1 MEDLVDKLRQ
11 TFQGSNVLVTGHTG
25 FKGAWLCE
33 WLLNLGA
40 RITGLALPAE
50 SNATCFEKLHLSQRI
65 DRHVVGDVRDF
76 PLVEKVLRESRPSF
90 LFHLAAQALVTVSYE
105 DPLQT
110 YSANVLGTAHMLEG
124 LRRIGRS
131 CVAVVI
137 TSDKCYENQNRPE
150 PYHEGDPL
158 GGSDPYSSSKA
169 CAELVCASYRRSF
182 FSQHRPIALASARA
196 GNVIGGGDWSRD
208 RIVPDCVRALQS
220 QQAIVVRNPGFVRP
234 WQHVLEPLAGYLAL
248 AAEID
253 SAAKAE
259 DSAGLDQLCSA
270 FNFGPRSDSSRTVRE
285 LVEKILTIWPGRWE
299 DGRNPKAPHEAHRL
313 TLASEKAERILGWAP
328 VWNFEESVQNTIEWY
343 RRAEHRA
350 HDMQKFTREQIEA
363 FAQAS
368 QVNARL
374 QRDEM
379 PIR

>member
-11 TFQGSNVLVTGHTG
+11 AFQGSNVLVTGHTG

-40 RITGLALPAE
+40 RVTGFALAAE
-50 SNATCFEKLHLSQRI
+50 SNATCFEKLRLSQRI
-65 DRHVVGDVRDF
+65 DHHVIGDVRDF
-76 PLVEKVLRESRPSF
+76 SLVENVLRESAPSF

-110 YSANVLGTAHMLEG
+110 YSANVLGTAHVLEA

-158 GGSDPYSSSKA
+158 GGADPYSSSKA
-169 CAELVCASYRRSF
+169 CAELVSASYRRSF
-182 FSQHRPIALASARA
+182 FSKHRPIALASARA

-220 QQAIVVRNPGFVRP
+220 NQPIVVRNPGFVRP

-248 AAEID
+248 AAKID
-253 SAAKAE
+253 GAAKAE
-259 DSAGLDQLCSA
+259 DRARLDQLCSA
-270 FNFGPRSDSSRTVRE
+270 FNFGPRADSSRTVRE

-313 TLASEKAERILGWAP
+313 TLASEKAERILGWRP
-328 VWNFEESVQNTIEWY
+328 VWNFEESVRNTIEWY
-343 RRAEHRA
+343 RRAAQPA
-350 HDMQKFTREQIEA
+350 HDMQKYTREQIDA
-363 FAQAS
+363 FAQTS
-368 QVNARL
+368 QGDARM
-374 QRDEM
+374 QRHEM
-379 PIR
+379 PI

>member
-1 MEDLVDKLRQ
+1 MEDVVDKLRR
-11 TFQGSNVLVTGHTG
+11 TFRGSNVLVTGHTG

-33 WLLNLGA
+33 WLLSLGA
-40 RITGLALPAE
+40 RVTGFALAPQ
-50 SNATCFEKLHLSQRI
+50 SNETCFEKLNLGQRI
-65 DRHVVGDVRDF
+65 DRHVIGDVREF
-76 PLVEKVLRESRPSF
+76 SLVENVLREATPSF
-90 LFHLAAQALVTVSYE
+90 VFHLAAQALVSVSYE

-110 YSANVLGTAHMLEG
+110 YSTNLLGTAHILEA
-124 LRRIGRS
+124 LRRVGRS

-182 FSQHRPIALASARA
+182 FPENRPIALASARA

-220 QQAIVVRNPGFVRP
+220 ERAIVVRNPGFVRP
-234 WQHVLEPLAGYLAL
+234 WQHVLEPLTGYLTL

-253 SAAKAE
+253 SAVRAE
-259 DSAGLDQLCSA
+259 DNARLDQLCSA
-270 FNFGPRSDSSRTVRE
+270 FNFGPRTDSSRTVRE
-285 LVEKILTIWPGRWE
+285 LVETILTIWPGKWE

-313 TLASEKAERILGWAP
+313 TLASEKAERILGWRP
-328 VWNFEESVQNTIEWY
+328 VWNFEESVHNTIEWY
-343 RRAEHRA
+343 WTVQQPA
-350 HDMQKFTREQIEA
+350 HDIQKFTHEQIEA
-363 FAQAS
+363 FEQAS
-368 QVNARL
+368 QVNARI
-374 QRDEM
+374 QRHEM

>member
-1 MEDLVDKLRQ
+1 MENMVDKLRP
-11 TFQGSNVLVTGHTG
+11 TFRGSNVLVTGHTG

-40 RITGLALPAE
+40 QVTGFALPAE
-50 SNATCFEKLHLSQRI
+50 SDVTCFEKLRLSQRI
-65 DRHVVGDVRDF
+65 GRHVIGDVRDF
-76 PLVEKVLRESRPSF
+76 PLVENVLRESAPSF

-110 YSANVLGTAHMLEG
+110 YSANVLGTAHVLEA

-182 FSQHRPIALASARA
+182 FSEHRPIALATARA

-234 WQHVLEPLAGYLAL
+234 WQHVLEPLAGYLGL

-253 SAAKAE
+253 RAAKAE
-259 DSAGLDQLCSA
+259 QGPRLDQLCSA
-270 FNFGPRSDSSRTVRE
+270 FNFGPHAESNRTVRE
-285 LVEKILTIWPGRWE
+285 LVEKILTIWPGKWE
-299 DGRNPKAPHEAHRL
+299 DGRNPKAPPESHRL
-313 TLASEKAERILGWAP
+313 TLASEKAKRILGWCP
-328 VWNFEESVQNTIEWY
+328 VWNFEESVQSTIEWY
-343 RRAEHRA
+343 RRAEQA
-350 HDMQKFTREQIEA
+350 ANDMQKFTGEQIKA
-363 FAQAS
+363 FEQAS
-368 QVNARL
+368 QGKR
-374 QRDEM
+374 ESSTT
-379 PIR
+379 

>member
-1 MEDLVDKLRQ
+1 MEDLVDKLRR

-33 WLLNLGA
+33 WLLSLGA
-40 RITGLALPAE
+40 RVTGFALAPE
-50 SNATCFEKLHLSQRI
+50 SNATCFEKLNLGQRI
-65 DRHVVGDVRDF
+65 DRHMIGDVRDF
-76 PLVEKVLRESRPSF
+76 SLVETVLRETAPSF
-90 LFHLAAQALVTVSYE
+90 LFHLAAQALVSVSYE

-110 YSANVLGTAHMLEG
+110 YSANVLGTAHILEA
-124 LRRIGRS
+124 LRRVGRS

-137 TSDKCYENQNRPE
+137 TSDKCYENQNRSE

-182 FSQHRPIALASARA
+182 FSEHRPIALASARA

-208 RIVPDCVRALQS
+208 RIVPDCVRALRS
-220 QQAIVVRNPGFVRP
+220 KRAIVVRNPGFVRP

-253 SAAKAE
+253 SAVRAE
-259 DSAGLDQLCSA
+259 DNARLDQLCSA
-270 FNFGPRSDSSRTVRE
+270 FNFGPRTDSSRTVRE
-285 LVEKILTIWPGRWE
+285 LVETILTIWSGRWE

-313 TLASEKAERILGWAP
+313 TLASEKAERILGWRP
-328 VWNFEESVQNTIEWY
+328 VWNFEQSVLNTIKWY
-343 RRAEHRA
+343 RTMQQPA
-350 HDMQKFTREQIEA
+350 HDIQKFTHEQIEA
-363 FAQAS
+363 FEQAS
-368 QVNARL
+368 QVNARI
-374 QRDEM
+374 QRHEM